1 MRLSRHS
8 GSGRLAL
15 PLRRTALF
23 SMNQHDLGRGIA
35 LSVSAS
41 ALFALLSG
49 YTKWLA
55 PLDGLDIFAWRIV
68 WTLPGALAL
77 VVLRRRWPQFRAL
90 AATLVRAPHLL
101 AAFGV
106 AAALLGVQLWIFLWA
121 PLHGRALEVSLGYFL
136 LPLAMVLLGRFHYGE
151 RLDAFQ
157 WAGVAAA
164 AIGVAHELAATHA
177 FAWPTLVVMLGYPPY
192 FMIRRRLDVD
202 PLVSFA
208 MEILFIAPVALIMLC
223 VRGSFGVVAG
233 VPHLWL
239 LLLPGLG
246 ALSTLALA
254 SYLRASR
261 HLPIALF
268 GILGYVEP
276 VLLVGVAVM
285 LLGEPFSLR
294 SLGTYVPIWIAV
306 VLTGWHSAR
315 LLMRERSSRH
325 LPMSEHHASAE
336 HEVGAEDAER
346 ID

>member
-1 MRLSRHS
+1 
-8 GSGRLAL
+8 
-15 PLRRTALF
+15 
-23 SMNQHDLGRGIA
+23 MNQHDLGRGVA
-35 LSVSAS
+35 LSVAAS

-55 PLDGLDIFAWRIV
+55 PLDGLDIFAWRII

-77 VVLRRRWPQFRAL
+77 VALRRRWPQLREL
-90 AATLVRAPHLL
+90 LVRLVTSPRLLL
-101 AAFGV
+101 AFALV
-106 AAALLGVQLWIFLWA
+106 AALLGVQLWIFLWA

-164 AIGVAHELAATHA
+164 AAGVAHELFVTHA

-192 FMIRRRLDVD
+192 FVLRRRLNAD

-208 MEILFIAPVALIMLC
+208 VEIMLIAPVAAIMLF
-223 VRGSFGVVAG
+223 VRHSFSDVAG
-233 VPHLWL
+233 EPHLWL

-246 ALSTLALA
+246 ALSTIALA

-261 HLPIALF
+261 HLPLALF

-276 VLLVGVAVM
+276 VLLVGVAVL
-285 LLGEPFSLR
+285 LLGEPFSTR
-294 SLGTYVPIWIAV
+294 QLGTYVPIWIAV
-306 VLTGWHSAR
+306 VLTGVHSA
-315 LLMRERSSRH
+315 LLLKRERSRKQT
-325 LPMSEHHASAE
+325 LPMSEHHASVE
-336 HEVGAEDAER
+336 HETVAEEVER

>member
-1 MRLSRHS
+1 
-8 GSGRLAL
+8 
-15 PLRRTALF
+15 
-23 SMNQHDLGRGIA
+23 MNQHDLGRGIA
-35 LSVSAS
+35 LSVAAS
-41 ALFALLSG
+41 ALFALMSG

-77 VVLRRRWPQFRAL
+77 VALRKRWPQLCAL
-90 AATLVRAPHLL
+90 VARLAKTPQLLL
-101 AAFGV
+101 AFAI

-151 RLDAFQ
+151 RLDGFQ

-164 AIGVAHELAATHA
+164 AVGVAHELVITHA

-192 FMIRRRLDVD
+192 FVLRRRLNAD

-208 MEILFIAPVALIMLC
+208 VEIMLI
-223 VRGSFGVVAG
+223 VRGSFADVAG
-233 VPHLWL
+233 EPRLGL

-246 ALSTLALA
+246 ALSTIALA

-276 VLLVGVAVM
+276 VLLVGVAVL
-285 LLGEPFSLR
+285 LLGEPFSAR
-294 SLGTYVPIWIAV
+294 QLGTYVPIWIAV
-306 VLTGWHSAR
+306 VLTGVHSAR
-315 LLMRERSSRH
+315 LLMRERSHKRT
-325 LPMSEHHASAE
+325 LPMSEHHASVE
-336 HEVGAEDAER
+336 HETVAEEIER
-346 ID
+346 VD